1 MLSLLLNS
9 AIAGPF
15 ALEADGYGQVDFG
28 WHDYGADQTGQGG
41 SPPDSRLVFDQ
52 TRFVLELE
60 GEAEGGW
67 AFEAELEVE
76 HGGTGAALELEFEE
90 FGEYENEVE
99 AGGEVVLEQLF
110 LAKSVGP
117 HVTVKAGRLYVAFG
131 QLYTAHRPTDLVAL
145 RRPEAEITVVP
156 ATWDEMGLSVELRR
170 PSFELTGQVVNSL
183 DSTGFSSQSWVAS
196 GHQRRF
202 EEVRA
207 TSLAGVF
214 RVDFVAVSGLVA
226 GTSAWF
232 GGTTGN
238 RPKADMAGVFAPL
251 LLVDAHIALNR
262 GPLRANGALIWGS
275 LSEAPL
281 ISEKNRRLSNNL
293 DVLRSPVANQ
303 GLAAWVEVG
312 VDVLP
317 AGGHRLEPHLRLQRY
332 DTMFRTDESI
342 FDNPRF
348 ERTVSTAGLAYSTR
362 DTVAV
367 SLDAQRRVLGSDEF
381 RPEHSVLLS
390 FGFIYQ
396 TRTS

>member
-1 MLSLLLNS
+1 MLRLLLTH

-15 ALEADGYGQVDFG
+15 ALEAEGYGQVDFG
-28 WHDYGADQTGQGG
+28 WHGYGPDQTGQGG

-52 TRFVLELE
+52 TRFVLEVE
-60 GEAEGGW
+60 GEADGGW
-67 AFEAELEVE
+67 GFEAELEVE

-90 FGEYENEVE
+90 FGEYENEIE
-99 AGGEVVLEQLF
+99 AGGEVLLEQLF
-110 LAKSVGP
+110 LAKSVNP
-117 HVTVKAGRLYVAFG
+117 HVTVKVGRLYVAFG
-131 QLYTAHRPTDLVAL
+131 QLYATHSPTDLVAV
-145 RRPEAEITVVP
+145 RRPEAEITLVP

-170 PSFELTGQVVNSL
+170 PSFELTAQVVNSL

-207 TSLAGVF
+207 SSLAGVL
-214 RVDFVAVSGLVA
+214 RADLVAVPGLVA
-226 GTSAWF
+226 GASAWY

-238 RPKADMAGVFAPL
+238 RPKDDMAGVFAPL
-251 LLVDAHIALNR
+251 LLVDAHVALER
-262 GPLRANGALIWGS
+262 GPLRAKGAVIWGS

-293 DVLRSPVANQ
+293 DVLRSPVADQ
-303 GLAAWVEVG
+303 GLAAWVELG

-317 AGGHRLEPHLRLQRY
+317 AEDHRLEPHLRLQRY
-332 DTMFRTDESI
+332 DTMFRTDPSV

-348 ERTVSTAGLAYSTR
+348 ERTVSTAGLAYSTH
-362 DTVAV
+362 DAVAA
-367 SLDAQRRVLGSDEF
+367 SLDVQRRVLGSDEF

-390 FGFIYQ
+390 FGFVY
-396 TRTS
+396 